1 MHIIDQACGRTVVSC
16 ADILAIAARDS
27 VVRLGGPTYSVPV
40 GRRDARTASRDGANS
55 NLPRFTQNLDKLIQ
69 VFSDQG
75 FTEREMVAL
84 SGAHTVGQA
93 QCATFRDRIYNETNI
108 DAAFATCR
116 QANCP
121 RAAPNGNGNLAPL
134 DPQSPNRFAH
144 LSVSFYANT
153 CPSVFETVRTAVR
166 SAINREARM
175 GGSLIRLFFHDC
187 FVNGCD
193 GGILLEDTASF
204 VGERTAV
211 VNNNSARG
219 FEVVDEI
226 KTRVDQACGRT
237 VVSCADIL
245 AIAARDSVVQL
256 GGPTYSVPVGRRDAR
271 TASRDGANSNLPRFT
286 QNLDKLIQVF
296 SDQGF
301 TEREMVALSGA
312 HTVGQAKCAT
322 FRDRIYNE
330 TNIDAAFATCRQANC
345 PRVAPNGNGNLA
357 PLDPQSPNRFDRS
370 SSESRMGVYR
380 HLLGDPGS
388 IDHFRD
394 LYKVPSNVEV
404 RPDYPEDGLTYRDGW
419 MPFWLVSVVEAGV
432 RFPLHPL
439 VRDCL

>member
-1 MHIIDQACGRTVVSC
+1 MAGVTKSSLCLTLLIVMITISSQAS
-16 ADILAIAARDS
+16 
-27 VVRLGGPTYSVPV
+27 
-40 GRRDARTASRDGANS
+40 
-55 NLPRFTQNLDKLIQ
+55 
-69 VFSDQG
+69 
-75 FTEREMVAL
+75 
-84 SGAHTVGQA
+84 
-93 QCATFRDRIYNETNI
+93 
-108 DAAFATCR
+108 
-116 QANCP
+116 
-121 RAAPNGNGNLAPL
+121 
-134 DPQSPNRFAH
+134 AH

-357 PLDPQSPNRFDRS
+357 PLDPQSPNRFGNNYYQALINKKGLLHSDQVLFNGGS
-370 SSESRMGVYR
+370 TDSIVKMYSNDESAFNTDFANAMVKMGN
-380 HLLGDPGS
+380 LNPLTGS
-388 IDHFRD
+388 QG
-394 LYKVPSNVEV
+394 EV
-404 RPDYPEDGLTYRDGW
+404 RVKCGR
-419 MPFWLVSVVEAGV
+419 VN
-432 RFPLHPL
+432 
-439 VRDCL
+439 